1 VAAPSEELG
10 EFDLATAATPLG
22 DGRYAVELAESFTV
36 LGAPNGGYLLAV
48 AARAAGIEVA
58 DGGEPH
64 ECLGA
69 SVAYARAMS
78 CGTAVV
84 RVAVDRRGA
93 RVSQVHAEFEQDG
106 KTSVRA
112 LLSMGRIR
120 DGAAVRVPGRPR
132 IDLPPPEECIAVPTG
147 GPPGSGVTIMDRVE
161 LRIDPATAWFE
172 RPDELSAPEVRGWVR
187 LAGGRRADA
196 LGLLFLCDV
205 LPPSTFMIGSTG
217 WVPTI
222 QLSAYVKARAS
233 DGWLTARQYARS
245 VSGGLLDQG
254 CDLWDSSGV
263 LVASATQLA
272 MVRFGERS

>member
-1 VAAPSEELG
+1 MAVTPPGLG
-10 EFDLATAATPLG
+10 EFDLATAVTPLG
-22 DGRYAVELAESFTV
+22 DGRYSVELAESFTV

-48 AARAAGIEVA
+48 AARAAGIELA
-58 DGGEPH
+58 DGKEPP

-69 SVAYARAMS
+69 SVAYARPMS

-84 RVAVDRRGA
+84 LVAVDRRGA
-93 RVSQVHAEFEQDG
+93 RVSQVHAEFEQDA

-120 DGAAVRVPGRPR
+120 DGAVRVPGRPR
-132 IDLPPPEECIAVPTG
+132 IDLPPPAECIAVPTG

-161 LRIDPATAWFE
+161 LRIDPATAWF
-172 RPDELSAPEVRGWVR
+172 DGADHATAPEVRGWVR
-187 LAGGRRADA
+187 LAGGRRADS
-196 LGLLFLCDV
+196 LGLLFLTDV

-222 QLSAYVKARAS
+222 QLSAYVKATAS
-233 DGWLTARQYARS
+233 DGWLAARQYARS
-245 VSGGLLDQG
+245 VTGGLLDQG
-254 CDLWDSSGV
+254 CDLWDSNGV